1 MNDTPLAE
9 TLAGA
14 LPRKELPHGY
24 FYRRVVVLPEGDCV
38 RAAVEDENHHMEL
51 KLFHDGRS
59 VTAIQGITHRIPW
72 SECPGAPSRLYD
84 FGGLALRRMHESTGL
99 DGRLQCTHLF
109 DLARLSMARALIA
122 RPVQYDI
129 AIEDRIDDRTHGVV
143 LRQGLPALRWEVEG
157 ARVIAPDPYVGHSIF
172 GRASWPAGLDDDTME
187 AALVLRRVFL
197 IAGVRDPSGEV
208 TRDPRFGK
216 FSFVKTMQVTTL
228 ASRCHN
234 FHADRIERVRYRQT
248 WVNYDGRR
256 EQLLKDFPGVRTLA
270 ELQSAGGRENS

>member
-1 MNDTPLAE
+1 MNDIPLAE

-14 LPRKELPHGY
+14 LPQKQLAHGY

-51 KLFHDGRS
+51 KLFHDGKR
-59 VTAIQGITHRIPW
+59 VTALQGLTHRIPW
-72 SECPGAPSRLYD
+72 SECPGAPARLAD
-84 FGGLALRRMHESTGL
+84 FVDLDLRRVHESTGL

-109 DLARLSMARALIA
+109 DLARLSMARALLGKA
-122 RPVQYDI
+122 VQYDV
-129 AIEDRIDDRTHGVV
+129 AVEDRIDGRTHGVV
-143 LRQGLPALRWEVEG
+143 LRNGTPALRWDVEDE
-157 ARVIAPDPYVGHSIF
+157 RVIAPDPYVGHSIF
-172 GRASWPAGLDDDTME
+172 GKASWPAGLNDDSLE

-197 IAGVRDPSGEV
+197 ISGVRDPSGEV
-208 TRDPRFGK
+208 TRDPRYGQ
-216 FSFVKTMQVTTL
+216 FSFVKAMQVGTL

-256 EQLLKDFPGVRTLA
+256 DDLLKGFPGVRTVA
-270 ELQSAGGRENS
+270 ELQSA